1 MYVFWP
7 SGFAHLGTAGA
18 GFSAV
23 LPYIT
28 MFLADNAASVYVD
41 RKIAEGM
48 SIEKARKLATV
59 PHRPWWSTEF
69 VAGFLPARTSRW
81 ADSLDAAAEP
91 NARVRCAGVNVGC
104 PTHDY

>member
-59 PHRPWWSTEF
+59 PHRPGGRLSLWQGF
-69 VAGFLPARTSRW
+69 CLLGPAAGLTV
-81 ADSLDAAAEP
+81 LMLQP
-91 NARVRCAGVNVGC
+91 N
-104 PTHDY
+104 PTLG